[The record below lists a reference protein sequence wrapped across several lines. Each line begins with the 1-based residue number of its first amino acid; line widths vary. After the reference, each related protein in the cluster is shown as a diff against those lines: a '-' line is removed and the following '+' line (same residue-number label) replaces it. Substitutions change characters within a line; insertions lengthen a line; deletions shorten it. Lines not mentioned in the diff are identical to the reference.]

1 MDAEERL
8 RRCPK
13 PLSPPM
19 SSPLAVQM
27 RAVKAKRIAIVGEPS
42 ITGEKVKISKS
53 QSALV
58 NQYTTMEKKLK
69 AQVTATTHH
78 RRQSTLATTPWATT
92 PHAMRRVG
100 PCSICH
106 PGGGR
111 VVRTTA
117 RCSDAGAAHW

>member
-8 RRCPK
+8 RWCPK

-19 SSPLAVQM
+19 SPPLAVQM

-106 PGGGR
+106 PGGG
-111 VVRTTA
+111 A
-117 RCSDAGAAHW
+117 